1 MLSLEKGLSRTRAW
15 GLVTRD
21 NGLFQCKDR
30 SQSPTTL
37 AGMDTNRKEELREMS
52 RKEFMP
58 KKRFFF
64 HQSGD
69 IDHMKPSKNMLKK
82 TMETLALS

>member
-1 MLSLEKGLSRTRAW
+1 MLSLEKGLSRTRAR
-15 GLVTRD
+15 GLVSRD

-58 KKRFFF
+58 KKRFF

-69 IDHMKPSKNMLKK
+69 IDHMKPSKNMLEE

>member
-1 MLSLEKGLSRTRAW
+1 
-15 GLVTRD
+15 
-21 NGLFQCKDR
+21 
-30 SQSPTTL
+30 
-37 AGMDTNRKEELREMS
+37 MDTNRKEELREMS

-69 IDHMKPSKNMLKK
+69 IDHMKPSKNMLKE